1 MFSNYFDPVSKEVI
15 DFKSKLRHN
24 TVGFH
29 LTCYDGNVFPD
40 IDNTDIALIIVPEN
54 RGANTDLSHNS
65 YSNFRKSFYQLFQGN
80 WKFRITDFGN
90 LKSGSDLKDTYFAIN
105 DLVSSLLSQSIF
117 PIVLGGTH
125 DISYPLY
132 QSYESFTKGVNLLSV
147 DSRFDLIDT
156 DALNIN
162 NRNFIGYIIKQE
174 PNHLSNFINLGYQ
187 SYLCQNDE
195 SHLLEKMFFET
206 CRLGDLRENIKIAEP
221 YVRGADIVTID
232 LSSIKQSDSPASTSP
247 SPNGIEAH
255 HACVISR
262 YAGMSD
268 RVSSFGIFEFIE
280 LYDQRDQTV
289 NLISQIIWYFLEG
302 FSLRVNDSPN
312 ANNINTNYQKYI
324 IPIKDSD
331 LQFIFYKSKDTGRWW
346 FSSSMEFNE
355 ETNYR
360 ERLIACS
367 YEDYLNTISGD
378 IPQRIYRILKT
389 IT

>member
-1 MFSNYFDPVSKEVI
+1 MFSNYFDPVSEEVL
-15 DFKSKLRHN
+15 DFKSKLSHN
-24 TVGFH
+24 TIGFH
-29 LTCYDGNVFPD
+29 IKCNDGNVFPE
-40 IDNTDIALIIVPEN
+40 IENTDIALIVVPEN
-54 RGANTDLSHNS
+54 RGSNINLAPNN

-80 WKFRITDFGN
+80 WKFRITDFGD
-90 LKSGSDLKDTYFAIN
+90 LKSGSDIKDTYFAIN
-105 DLVSSLLSQSIF
+105 DLVASLLSQSIF

-132 QSYESFTKGVNLLSV
+132 QSYDSFTKGINMLSV

-162 NRNFIGYIIKQE
+162 NRNFIGYIIKKE

-206 CRLGDLRENIKIAEP
+206 CRLGDLRENIKISEP
-221 YVRGADIVTID
+221 YIRSADIVTID
-232 LSSIKQSDSPASTSP
+232 LSSIKQSDAPGNTSP

-255 HACVISR
+255 HACIISR

-268 RVSSFGIFEFIE
+268 RVSSFGVFELAE
-280 LYDQRDQTV
+280 LYDHRDQTS
-289 NLISQIIWYFLEG
+289 NLIAQIIWYFLEG
-302 FSLRVNDSPN
+302 YSLRVNDSPN
-312 ANNINTNYQKYI
+312 ASNINSKYQKYI

-378 IPQRIYRILKT
+378 IPKRIYRILKT
-389 IT
+389 LT

>member
-1 MFSNYFDPVSKEVI
+1 MFSNYFDPVSEEVL
-15 DFKSKLRHN
+15 DFKSKLSHN
-24 TVGFH
+24 TIGFH
-29 LTCYDGNVFPD
+29 ITCNDGNVFPD
-40 IDNTDIALIIVPEN
+40 IENTDIALIVVPEN
-54 RGANTDLSHNS
+54 RGSNTNLAPNT

-80 WKFRITDFGN
+80 WKFRITDFGD
-90 LKSGSDLKDTYFAIN
+90 LKSGSDIKDTYFAIN
-105 DLVSSLLSQSIF
+105 DLVASLLSQSIF

-132 QSYESFTKGVNLLSV
+132 QSYDSFTKGVNMLSV

-162 NRNFIGYIIKQE
+162 NRNFIGYIIKKE

-206 CRLGDLRENIKIAEP
+206 CRLGDLRENIKISEP
-221 YVRGADIVTID
+221 YIRSADIVTID
-232 LSSIKQSDSPASTSP
+232 LSSIKQSDAPGNTSP

-255 HACVISR
+255 HACIISR

-268 RVSSFGIFEFIE
+268 RVSSFGVFEFAE
-280 LYDQRDQTV
+280 LYDHRDQTS
-289 NLISQIIWYFLEG
+289 NLIAQIIWYFLEG
-302 FSLRVNDSPN
+302 YSLRVNDSPN
-312 ANNINTNYQKYI
+312 ASNINSKYQKYI

-378 IPQRIYRILKT
+378 IPKRIYRILKT